1 MDSAPKGPSKSAQG
15 DGDARIARVAVALG
29 RRGFSVSIAVDG
41 IKPDSV
47 ESDRAERATTQLMLL
62 LQGYGRRRLP

>member
-1 MDSAPKGPSKSAQG
+1 MDSAPKGPGKSAQG
-15 DGDARIARVAVALG
+15 AGDASYASVAIALG
-29 RRGFSVSIAVDG
+29 RRGISVSIAVDG

-47 ESDRAERATTQLMLL
+47 ESDRAERATTPLMLL